1 MSVKPSARSS
11 SSATYCGAMQM
22 TGCFINRTVVVSSTP
37 SAARNGGPRTRPAA
51 PANERV
57 VKNCRRVWVTG
68 IRVPPC
74 QRLCLQLAFELV
86 QEPPI
91 GALGDDLLRA
101 RLDDSRFVQAQGIEP
116 DGILGVVFPP

>member
-11 SSATYCGAMQM
+11 SSATYCGAIQM
-22 TGCFINRTVVVSSTP
+22 TGCLISRTVVVSSAP
-37 SAARNGGPRTRPAA
+37 SAACNGGAWSRPAA

-57 VKNCRRVWVTG
+57 VKNRRRVWVIG

-86 QEPPI
+86 QEAPI
-91 GALGDDLLRA
+91 GAVGDDLLRA
-101 RLDDSRFVQAQGIEP
+101 RLDEARFVQA
-116 DGILGVVFPP
+116 